1 MQRGGIKQR
10 KRDLFRW
17 TPEFVSVKLF
27 KVKKY
32 PKTRKVLK
40 VFESERENPGNKV
53 VLPILSSRKLK
64 KP

>member
-17 TPEFVSVKLF
+17 TPEFVSVELF

-40 VFESERENPGNKV
+40 VFESD
-53 VLPILSSRKLK
+53 S
-64 KP
+64 